1 MIIIPLWVGKCLEKM
16 VSYFKGKLFCFGLS
30 TLFVV
35 TSLFEHGKLWRRKNN
50 GILENVP
57 HPFTLWSNILFFDL
71 YSRFP
76 FCYLHPY
83 IFFDSVQFGWSLS
96 STTWFQCEKHKLV
109 WWHLFAFLF
118 DKEQFF
124 CKRDLI
130 KGIFEKR
137 PTFLAFIIWLLL

>member
-1 MIIIPLWVGKCLEKM
+1 MIFIPLWVGKCLEKM
-16 VSYFKGKLFCFGLS
+16 VSDFKGKLFCFGLS

-109 WWHLFAFLF
+109 WRRLFAFLF
-118 DKEQFF
+118 LTKNGFSA
-124 CKRDLI
+124 KRDLKKENSWI
-130 KGIFEKR
+130 QGSKM
-137 PTFLAFIIWLLL
+137 